1 VAAAAASRRHHL
13 AAAAAAAVAVL
24 RGHLHYSRS
33 FCLVSVKEQHYW
45 YHHMIELLT

>member
-1 VAAAAASRRHHL
+1 VAAAAAASRRHHL
-13 AAAAAAAVAVL
+13 AAAAVAVL
-24 RGHLHYSRS
+24 RVHLHYSRS

>member
-1 VAAAAASRRHHL
+1 VAAAATSCRHHL
-13 AAAAAAAVAVL
+13 AAAAAVAVL